1 MPTELGKLQVMST
14 EGERLG
20 RYVLARRDELD
31 LTQIEVWHAGG
42 PSNTSLTKIEGG
54 LLESLSRATAR
65 KLDRGLQWEPGSA
78 KVIWAGGE
86 PTKVLAGV
94 DPDLSARARK
104 IVEDMDIDEEVRDV
118 ILRGLNSA

>member
-1 MPTELGKLQVMST
+1 MST

-31 LTQIEVWHAGG
+31 LTQIDVWHAGG